1 MKLVLIVTFI
11 TSFSSPQLL
20 ANETW
25 DKTKKVINESAE
37 KIDEGTRKVI
47 KKGKEKMKERK
58 ERKEAEKRKED
69 WNIAEINFTH

>member
-69 WNIAEINFTH
+69 